1 MLLGVVMEP
10 LPDLSDLIWA
20 FEGEPRYAYEE
31 DDRAAG
37 YELDW
42 REAWPYTRVVFD
54 LTRGHRRIS
63 LDLQPGYEQARM
75 RVADAQGD
83 VVDLLLRKVQ
93 SIELD
98 RAKGREVLQ
107 IAFADGLGTG
117 KVFVQLNPEISLG
130 WEPFAFD

>member
-1 MLLGVVMEP
+1 
-10 LPDLSDLIWA
+10 
-20 FEGEPRYAYEE
+20 
-31 DDRAAG
+31 
-37 YELDW
+37 
-42 REAWPYTRVVFD
+42 
-54 LTRGHRRIS
+54 
-63 LDLQPGYEQARM
+63 M

-107 IAFADGLGTG
+107 IAFADGLDTG
-117 KVFVQLNPEISLG
+117 EVFVQLNPEISLG